1 MKKEEAYMSERVSI
15 LTRILKGVLA
25 AALVSLMLMMLL
37 ALIVVYAQPGDSLI
51 AAINQVIKL
60 ASLLLGVLVCV
71 RPGGRRGFLLGAAVG
86 LCYMA
91 LGYGLYCLL
100 DDTMLT
106 FSMLALE
113 FSMGAVLGA
122 LAGALV
128 ANLPARRRRAS

>member
-1 MKKEEAYMSERVSI
+1 MSERVA
-15 LTRILKGVLA
+15 LLLRILKGVLA
-25 AALVSLMLMMLL
+25 AALISLVLMVLL

-51 AAINQVIKL
+51 TAVNQVIKL
-60 ASLLLGVLVCV
+60 LSLFLGVLVCV
-71 RPGGRRGFLLGAAVG
+71 GPGGRRGFLLGAAVG

-106 FSMLALE
+106 FAMLALE

-122 LAGALV
+122 LFGALV
-128 ANLPARRRRAS
+128 ANLPARRRRAA